1 MRPQQG
7 LSNQIKSNTDR
18 SLGSNRNDCKLF
30 GGARPKIIKAPKLRV
45 ITSTKH
51 IIDVISTVIRSF
63 NPIWHFFDTHQKCPL
78 KREKNCTFC
87 AMRSLSQWLNQQKRE
102 PSIHPHE
109 LQIQEETI
117 EVNCKIDMLVLYKP
131 ITAIEFRKK

>member
-1 MRPQQG
+1 
-7 LSNQIKSNTDR
+7 
-18 SLGSNRNDCKLF
+18 
-30 GGARPKIIKAPKLRV
+30 
-45 ITSTKH
+45 
-51 IIDVISTVIRSF
+51 
-63 NPIWHFFDTHQKCPL
+63 
-78 KREKNCTFC
+78 
-87 AMRSLSQWLNQQKRE
+87 MRSLSQWLNQQKRE